1 MKSIKPGALVA
12 LGFLCAALSA
22 CTDSNIT
29 AVKEASLA
37 RSDFTFGEAL
47 DDAKGCKDT
56 AWERQ
61 DDANGRPV
69 VIYTCTAEAF
79 DDIAQEAKKK
89 ALADLDTASQERA
102 NVYPEMITA
111 LRQKL
116 AEAKKSSEGAS
127 VEQSP
132 KLQAAGKAL
141 QDYEAEVDEVM
152 KSPINNPEW
161 KRTAQ
166 LELARMQRNYE
177 VLKAQE
183 EQDAPA
189 RRQEANGAVAK
200 AQKELDDAASW
211 QERYT
216 TAVKT
221 TRTIVEK
228 EINDYYGR
236 AHTFKLR
243 IQFTASKKS
252 PITPSTIEWLM
263 DERPVVASILMPS
276 FLYDPKKMEASLR
289 EIFKEKASIKAK
301 DRYQEIFPILC
312 YYRWSDPTIGC
323 SVKEK

>member
-1 MKSIKPGALVA
+1 MKFIKPGALFA

-29 AVKEASLA
+29 AVKEASLT

-47 DDAKGCKDT
+47 DGAKGCKNT

-89 ALADLDTASQERA
+89 ALADLDTASEERA
-102 NVYPEMITA
+102 NVYPAMITA
-111 LRQKL
+111 LQQKL
-116 AEAKKSSEGAS
+116 AEAKKSSEGPS
-127 VEQSP
+127 VEKSP
-132 KLQAAGKAL
+132 KLQAAAKAL
-141 QDYEAEVDEVM
+141 QDYEAQVDEVM

-161 KRTAQ
+161 KRRIQ
-166 LELARMQRNYE
+166 LELARMHRQYE
-177 VLKAQE
+177 ALKAQE
-183 EQDAPA
+183 EQEAPA

-221 TRTIVEK
+221 TRETVEK
-228 EINDYYGR
+228 DINDYYGR
-236 AHTFKLR
+236 GHTFKLR
-243 IQFTASKKS
+243 IQFAVSKKS

-289 EIFKEKASIKAK
+289 DIFKDKVSIKAQ
-301 DRYQEIFPILC
+301 DRYQEIFPIVC

>member
-1 MKSIKPGALVA
+1 MRLAHTNHSPISFLIMKSIKPGALVA

-116 AEAKKSSEGAS
+116 AEAKKSEGAS

-141 QDYEAEVDEVM
+141 QDYEAEEAA
-152 KSPINNPEW
+152 E
-161 KRTAQ
+161 A
-166 LELARMQRNYE
+166 LA
-177 VLKAQE
+177 A
-183 EQDAPA
+183 
-189 RRQEANGAVAK
+189 
-200 AQKELDDAASW
+200 
-211 QERYT
+211 
-216 TAVKT
+216 
-221 TRTIVEK
+221 
-228 EINDYYGR
+228 
-236 AHTFKLR
+236 
-243 IQFTASKKS
+243 
-252 PITPSTIEWLM
+252 
-263 DERPVVASILMPS
+263 
-276 FLYDPKKMEASLR
+276 
-289 EIFKEKASIKAK
+289 
-301 DRYQEIFPILC
+301 
-312 YYRWSDPTIGC
+312 
-323 SVKEK
+323 